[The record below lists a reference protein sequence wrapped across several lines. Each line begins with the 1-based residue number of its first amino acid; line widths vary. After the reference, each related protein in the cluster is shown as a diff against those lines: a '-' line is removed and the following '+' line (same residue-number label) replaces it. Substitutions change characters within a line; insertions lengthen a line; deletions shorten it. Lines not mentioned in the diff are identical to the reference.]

1 MLKLLRKVVHAVTTK
16 HSQFVPLYT
25 ELYHYYETH
34 LCHLQTL
41 MNI

>member
-1 MLKLLRKVVHAVTTK
+1 MLKLLRKVVRDVTTK
-16 HSQFVPLYT
+16 HLQFVPLYT

-34 LCHLQTL
+34 SQTL